1 MKVSKY
7 LQRKLLDL
15 RGISRLIVADMKKQ
29 IFAVL
34 AGAAIVATGCVSTV
48 TDDNA
53 FATTWS
59 KDTVA
64 GRYNRTVDQ
73 VYQASI
79 AVIQQNGVMLTEK
92 IPYDTTNTVRS
103 LLGRV
108 NDAKV
113 YVRVEGID
121 AKTTQVDVQARTKW
135 GVSDINIVHELEK
148 EIALQL
154 AR

>member
-1 MKVSKY
+1 MKNK
-7 LQRKLLDL
+7 
-15 RGISRLIVADMKKQ
+15 

-34 AGAAIVATGCVSTV
+34 AGVAIVATGCVSTV

-92 IPYDTTNTVRS
+92 IPHDTTNTVRS

-113 YVRVEGID
+113 YIRVEGID

-135 GVSDINIVHELEK
+135 GVSDINVVHELEK

>member
-1 MKVSKY
+1 
-7 LQRKLLDL
+7 
-15 RGISRLIVADMKKQ
+15 MKKQ
-29 IFAVL
+29 ILTVL
-34 AGAAIVATGCVSTV
+34 AGVALVVTGCVSTV
-48 TDDNA
+48 SDDNA

-73 VYQASI
+73 VYQASV
-79 AVIQQNGVMLTEK
+79 AVLQQNGVLLTEK
-92 IPYDTTNTVRS
+92 IPHDTTNSVRS
-103 LLGRV
+103 IIGRV
-108 NDAKV
+108 NNAKV

-135 GVSDINIVHELEK
+135 GVSDLNLVHELEK

>member
-15 RGISRLIVADMKKQ
+15 RGISRLIVADMKKK

-92 IPYDTTNTVRS
+92 IPHDTTNTVRS

>member
-1 MKVSKY
+1 
-7 LQRKLLDL
+7 
-15 RGISRLIVADMKKQ
+15 MKKK

-34 AGAAIVATGCVSTV
+34 AGVAIVATGCVSTV

-92 IPYDTTNTVRS
+92 IPHDTTNTVRS

-113 YVRVEGID
+113 YIRVEGID

-135 GVSDINIVHELEK
+135 GVSDINVVHELEK